1 MFSSGEFTAKRAQ
14 GPTLLMAVNEIT
26 LRLYS
31 EALWHLESKE
41 RLGKP
46 YYTNFFWRRTAI

>member
-1 MFSSGEFTAKRAQ
+1 MFSSGEFTEKRAQ
-14 GPTLLMAVNEIT
+14 GSTLLMGVNEIT

-31 EALWHLESKE
+31 EALWRLESKE

-46 YYTNFFWRRTAI
+46 HYTTSFWRRTAI